1 MHVAL
6 PRLRSSLLLLASLLA
21 ACGGGGG
28 GGSTQLAVQQYV
40 ASVKS
45 FDGALTATVHAGA
58 PPPVTVSA
66 LGDVEAVQLAAASNT
81 YLRGGTSSIAVTGT
95 ATRIVIAVDGVD
107 GYWELGGLTPGTTQS
122 VLVTFGQSGPDS
134 FGLRVG
140 SGSATAITA
149 YQTIPVALTSVG
161 TGQVQVNVTWDLD
174 VDVDLHVLDPAGD
187 EIYWSNKT
195 QGDGKL
201 DLDSNA
207 ACILPLDHVR
217 AENVT
222 WPTGKAPTGTYKVLV
237 DYYAACSAG
246 PVHYVVTVNV
256 TGKAPQTFAGTFAS
270 ATAADRGGAC
280 FPASGTTMACG
291 VLITTFT
298 VP

>member
-21 ACGGGGG
+21 ACGSGGG

-45 FDGALTATVHAGA
+45 FDGALTATAHAGA
-58 PPPVTVSA
+58 PPAATSTLQA
-66 LGDVEAVQLAAASNT
+66 DVEAVQLALASNT
-81 YLRGGTSSIAVTGT
+81 YLRGGTSSIAVTGS
-95 ATRIVIAVDGVD
+95 ATRIIIAVDGVD
-107 GYWELGGLTPGTTQS
+107 GYWELSGLTPGATQS
-122 VLVTFGQSGPDS
+122 VLVTFGQSGPDT
-134 FGLRVG
+134 FGLRIG
-140 SGSATAITA
+140 SGSATAITS
-149 YQTIPVALTSVG
+149 YQTLPVTLTSVG

-174 VDVDLHVLDPAGD
+174 VDVDLHVLDPGGN
-187 EIYWSNKT
+187 EIYYGNMT

-207 ACILPLDHVR
+207 SCSLDHVR
-217 AENVT
+217 AENIT

-237 DYYAACSAG
+237 DYYQACSAG
-246 PVHYVVTVNV
+246 PVNYVVTVNV
-256 TGKAPQTFAGTFAS
+256 TGKAPQTFAKTFANGS
-270 ATAADRGGAC
+270 ADGGSAC
-280 FPASGTTMACG
+280 FPASGTTLACG

>member
-21 ACGGGGG
+21 ACGSGGG
-28 GGSTQLAVQQYV
+28 GGSSKLAVEQYV

-45 FDGALTATVHAGA
+45 FDGALTATAHAGA

-66 LGDVEAVQLAAASNT
+66 LGDVEAVQLAVASNT

-95 ATRIVIAVDGVD
+95 ATRIIIAIEGVD
-107 GYWELGGLTPGTTQS
+107 GYWELSGLTPGTTQS
-122 VLVTFGQSGPDS
+122 VLVTFGQSGPDT

-149 YQTIPVALTSVG
+149 YQTIPVTLTSVG

-174 VDVDLHVLDPAGD
+174 VDVDLHVLDPGGN
-187 EIYWSNKT
+187 EIFYDNMT
-195 QGDGKL
+195 QGDGVL

-207 ACILPLDHVR
+207 NCRLDHIK

-256 TGKAPQTFAGTFAS
+256 TGKAPQTFARTFAN
-270 ATAADRGGAC
+270 AAAADHGSAC
-280 FPASGTTMACG
+280 FPTSGTALACG